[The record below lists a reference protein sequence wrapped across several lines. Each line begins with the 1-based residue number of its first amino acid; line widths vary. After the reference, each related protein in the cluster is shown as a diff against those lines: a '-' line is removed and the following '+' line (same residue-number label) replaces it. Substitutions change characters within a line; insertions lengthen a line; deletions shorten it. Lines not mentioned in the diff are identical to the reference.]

1 MGLFDFASN
10 IGNSIFGSDD
20 EDAGEQLVAH
30 IEADNPGVEGLEIE
44 VQGDT
49 AVIKGEAESS
59 GAMEKAV
66 LMAGN
71 ALGIS
76 NVEAGEL
83 TVLES
88 ETTESTA
95 ATQYYEIQSGDSLW
109 KIAKQFY
116 GSGTKHEAIFAANR
130 EVIKDP
136 NLIFPGQKI
145 RIPAE

>member
-10 IGNSIFGSDD
+10 IGKSIFGSDD
-20 EDAGEQLVAH
+20 EDAGEQLAAH
-30 IEADNPGVEGLEIE
+30 IEADNPGIEGLEIAVE
-44 VQGDT
+44 GDT
-49 AVIKGEAESS
+49 AIIKGEAESS

-76 NVEAGEL
+76 SVEAGEL
-83 TVLES
+83 TVPES
-88 ETTESTA
+88 EAVAGE
-95 ATQYYEIQSGDSLW
+95 TQYYEIQSGDSLW

-116 GSGTKHEAIFAANR
+116 GSGTKHEAIFEANR
-130 EVIKDP
+130 EVIQDP

-145 RIPAE
+145 RIPADI